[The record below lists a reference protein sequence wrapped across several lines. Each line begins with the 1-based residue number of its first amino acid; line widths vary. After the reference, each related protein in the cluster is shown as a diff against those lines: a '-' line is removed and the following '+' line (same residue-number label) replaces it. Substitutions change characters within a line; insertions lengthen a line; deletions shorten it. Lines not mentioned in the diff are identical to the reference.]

1 MPEEFDAIAFLT
13 DDNTPA
19 GEGEGAPAG
28 EGSGAGEA
36 GTPAGAGAEGAPAG
50 EGKPEDGEGEET
62 PAEDMPEA
70 KEPLTPEQL
79 AQGYEELKGAW
90 EKNYPVLLLLDRATQ
105 ATPEDREL
113 ADQAARQILLGI
125 AQARGLSPEQLVG
138 VLYKGETPPAKEGES
153 AGQEEEFV
161 VPKMPKE
168 FDDMTQAD
176 FESWMQ
182 EGYRKM
188 ARQLAGQNK
197 AQLEPLTKEVEQKQ
211 QATEFAKKVEAA
223 YPKVSAAILQESG
236 GFKPTPEQVAKAM
249 RAYPSLAPLEATQLV
264 YRKEIAAQAQKASG
278 PKDGK
283 TAPESQAGGM
293 RKEVGAASFVT
304 DPVAAAIGHLTGGST
319 G

>member
-13 DDNTPA
+13 DDNTPAGEGEGTPA

-36 GTPAGAGAEGAPAG
+36 GTPAG

-62 PAEDMPEA
+62 PAEDKPEA

-79 AQGYEELKGAW
+79 AKGYEELKGAW
-90 EKNYPVLLLLDRATQ
+90 QKNLPVLELLDRATQ
-105 ATPEDREL
+105 ATPDDQEL
-113 ADQAARQILLGI
+113 ADRSARQIILAV

-153 AGQEEEFV
+153 AGQDGKFV
-161 VPKMPKE
+161 APKMPKP
-168 FDDMTQAD
+168 FDEMTHEEM
-176 FESWMQ
+176 ESWMV
-182 EGYRKM
+182 ERDTALM
-188 ARQLAGQNK
+188 AFMEKQNK

-293 RKEVGAASFVT
+293 RKEMGAASFVT